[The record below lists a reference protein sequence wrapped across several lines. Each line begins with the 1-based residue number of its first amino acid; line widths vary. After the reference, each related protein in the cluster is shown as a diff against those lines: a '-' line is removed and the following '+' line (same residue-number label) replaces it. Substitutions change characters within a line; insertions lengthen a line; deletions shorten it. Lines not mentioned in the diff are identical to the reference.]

1 MCVCERERERERERE
16 ILDNQ
21 KSFAFLS
28 SVMSKKRFLQSR
40 RDKNDKKLFSL
51 IAKLKRENKR
61 ERSLKRVSRNSLPD
75 QLQVKYFAAAAI
87 SCFKGLEIE

>member
-1 MCVCERERERERERE
+1 MCMCECVRERERERESVCMCERVRERERE

-40 RDKNDKKLFSL
+40 RDKNDKKLFPLSQNS
-51 IAKLKRENKR
+51 KRENKR
-61 ERSLKRVSRNSLPD
+61 EV
-75 QLQVKYFAAAAI
+75 
-87 SCFKGLEIE
+87 

>member
-1 MCVCERERERERERE
+1 MCLAAAGASQRERERESVCMYESVRERERE

-40 RDKNDKKLFSL
+40 RDKNDKKLFPLSQNS
-51 IAKLKRENKR
+51 KRENKR
-61 ERSLKRVSRNSLPD
+61 EV
-75 QLQVKYFAAAAI
+75 
-87 SCFKGLEIE
+87 